1 MRSPRG
7 NKGRAAARPGA
18 PMLGM
23 VFTELLEM
31 VEQQHS
37 FALADRIVERAK
49 ARGSYTSVGY
59 YPDTEL
65 VALVE
70 ALSAE
75 TGTPVP
81 QLLHAYGR
89 HLLGCFQKGF
99 PEFFAQAPTAEAFLD
114 RLESHVHTEV
124 RKLYPTARPPVFE
137 LVRTPQ
143 GELVLDYVS
152 SRGLADFAHGLLE
165 GVLAHYGVDPTGLR
179 REDISGGAGTH
190 VRFRLPRLA

>member
-1 MRSPRG
+1 MRNPRG

-37 FALADRIVERAK
+37 FAVADRVVERAN
-49 ARGSYTSVGY
+49 ARGAYTSVGY
-59 YPDTEL
+59 YPDSEL
-65 VALVE
+65 VALVQ

-89 HLLGCFQKGF
+89 HLLGCFRQGF
-99 PEFFAQAPTAEAFLD
+99 PEFFAQAPTAEIFLG

-143 GELVLDYVS
+143 GELVMDYVS
-152 SRGLADFAHGLLE
+152 TRGLADFAEGLLVGLLE
-165 GVLAHYGVDPTGLR
+165 HYRVDASGLR

-190 VRFRLPRLA
+190 VRFRLPPLA